1 MYSKEEE
8 KNIRMA
14 FWEGFRK
21 YSTPKR
27 RKQGKPRKWMMQNT
41 GIKAID
47 LKFYIGSK
55 QASVSLDV
63 VAKSLDRRVAIWNKL
78 LGLKRLLNE
87 IFDQEVVWNDLF
99 MLESGKEIIRIAVYL
114 DDVNILRFTDALK
127 SFSDNTQ
134 FIVITH
140 NKRTMEAAS
149 SLYGVTMEEE
159 GISKLVSVKFN

>member
-114 DDVNILRFTDALK
+114 DDVNILDKESWDKVYEFFFKNMMKLEDWFEEYKDILK
-127 SFSDNTQ
+127 
-134 FIVITH
+134 
-140 NKRTMEAAS
+140 
-149 SLYGVTMEEE
+149 L
-159 GISKLVSVKFN
+159 